1 MSYFCLRFTLTER
14 EKIYGLKQQGISN
27 TQIASQLN
35 KNKSSIGREL
45 KRNKPE
51 LLTESDYLPSCAQS
65 LSNRRR
71 GLANSTNKEWT
82 VECLNEVKLR
92 LEATESPEQLR
103 NRMKSEGKQA
113 PSHETIYKMLYENRH
128 EMGVYLEKL
137 RTKRKRRKQRSLK
150 KQKRSLIPNRV
161 GIENRPAIEGKGYW
175 EGDTVIGKDHQG
187 AIATFADKTSKYFIA
202 QLMGDKTAQSLNQA
216 IKESFANIEFLKT
229 FTFDNG
235 LEFAGH
241 EELTKILGVQCYF
254 ANPYHSWERGLN
266 EHTNRLL
273 RQFFPKKT
281 DFTQITNEQVQQA
294 VRIINNRPRKSLNYL
309 TPNEVYFNH
318 TNCQSKCYSSNLDL
332 YQPVALRT

>member
-1 MSYFCLRFTLTER
+1 MSYHHFTLTER

-113 PSHETIYKMLYENRH
+113 PSHETIYKML
-128 EMGVYLEKL
+128 
-137 RTKRKRRKQRSLK
+137 SLVS
-150 KQKRSLIPNRV
+150 QEKRS
-161 GIENRPAIEGKGYW
+161 
-175 EGDTVIGKDHQG
+175 
-187 AIATFADKTSKYFIA
+187 
-202 QLMGDKTAQSLNQA
+202 
-216 IKESFANIEFLKT
+216 IKNWHA
-229 FTFDNG
+229 
-235 LEFAGH
+235 
-241 EELTKILGVQCYF
+241 Y
-254 ANPYHSWERGLN
+254 
-266 EHTNRLL
+266 
-273 RQFFPKKT
+273 
-281 DFTQITNEQVQQA
+281 
-294 VRIINNRPRKSLNYL
+294 
-309 TPNEVYFNH
+309 
-318 TNCQSKCYSSNLDL
+318 
-332 YQPVALRT
+332 